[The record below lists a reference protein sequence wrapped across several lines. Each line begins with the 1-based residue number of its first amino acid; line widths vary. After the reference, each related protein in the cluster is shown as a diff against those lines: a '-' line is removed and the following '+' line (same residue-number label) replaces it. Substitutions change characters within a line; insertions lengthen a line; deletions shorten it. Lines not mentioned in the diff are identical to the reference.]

1 MAARPGRV
9 TAPRPAPP
17 SDPPPTTRG
26 GAPPGRPDPTMTE
39 ELPMRA
45 LATWCVRHR
54 RVVVLLWLGALV
66 VTTLLARSVGSR
78 YSSSISLPHTES
90 TQAVQL
96 LQAASPKVSGDTEQ
110 VVVGTS
116 GGRKVTDPAV
126 ISRVRAMLAR
136 EARLPHVSAV
146 ASPYDPGAG
155 HRISRSKTVAF
166 ATVTFD
172 RPARLISARVGRA
185 LVETARSADAPGITV
200 AVEGHLAGNTQNQ
213 SLGSVGLGIVLAGV
227 VLFVAFG
234 SLFAVLLPLVSAL
247 ASLGTAVGIIGLLS
261 HVMEMPDFATELVL
275 LIGLGVG
282 IDYALFI
289 VTRHRQGLMVGSGTE
304 DSIVTAVNT
313 SGRAVLFAGIIVC
326 IALLGMFA
334 LGVTFLTG
342 MAAAA
347 AIGVLFTMVATLTL
361 VPALLSF
368 IGPHVLSRRQRERL
382 RDQGPRRPGTL
393 GAWARW
399 ASVVARRPSMSA
411 LASVALVVVV
421 ALPIF
426 ALRLGT
432 ADSGSDPAG
441 STTRQAYDLLA
452 KGFGPGFNGP
462 LELVAVVAD
471 PAQRTALARVEAAV
485 GRVPGVASVA
495 PLSLMPS
502 AGGRQVAVLEVY
514 PTTSPQAAATTD
526 LIQRLR
532 SSTIPR
538 AVGTG
543 GPLIYVGGSTAV
555 SADFASVLSS
565 KLPLFVGIV
574 ILLSFLLLAVVF
586 RSLLIPLTAAVM
598 NLLSAGAAFGVL
610 VAVFQWGW
618 LGSVL
623 GVDRAGP
630 VEPFLPVM
638 LLSILFGLSM
648 DYEVFL
654 VTRIHEE
661 WQVSGDNRAA
671 VRRGLAA
678 TGKTITAAAVIM
690 ILVFASFVL
699 GDSRVIKEFGL
710 GLAAGIVMDAI
721 VIRSGLV
728 PAAMLLLGRA
738 NWWFPRWLDRALPR
752 ISVDIP
758 EEDLLDPPDV
768 VAEVDALSG

>member
-1 MAARPGRV
+1 
-9 TAPRPAPP
+9 
-17 SDPPPTTRG
+17 
-26 GAPPGRPDPTMTE
+26 
-39 ELPMRA
+39 MRA

-90 TQAVQL
+90 TQAIQL

-155 HRISRSKTVAF
+155 DRISRSKTVAF

-172 RPARLISARVGRA
+172 RPGHLISARVGRA
-185 LVETARSADAPGITV
+185 LVETARSTDAPGITV

-471 PAQRTALARVEAAV
+471 PAQRAALARVEAAV

-543 GPLIYVGGSTAV
+543 GPRIYVGGSTAV